1 MKSLTNYIY
10 ESINNISMN
19 NITEQFQTNGSNKNG
34 MFLHKDGL
42 RQSE

>member
-19 NITEQFQTNGSNKNG
+19 NITEQFQTNGSNKKWNV
-34 MFLHKDGL
+34 LT
-42 RQSE
+42 